1 MPDKMTPKEAARQIR
16 MLLARI
22 ENMVHAVVGPDDVEW
37 LEMARDV
44 LEGYAA
50 LLRKWRE
57 DGK

>member
-1 MPDKMTPKEAARQIR
+1 MPDNMTPKEAARQIR

-50 LLRKWRE
+50 CGAECERE
-57 DGK
+57 GK